1 MGRDLIDHPRIRIDP
16 ADAPF
21 VTSEIYPLNDAGTR
35 AAIFSGHLPG
45 SGRPAERATHKGP
58 GGGQSPVGG
67 PLRAVGALRAATP
80 TNQQAAS
87 GHRESPAR
95 HRVPREAPGWIRHT
109 APSSPPR
116 AETEALAPAPV
127 AGGSPQGIGDHPA
140 LRQASPMAGV
150 LGVLRLVCVAS
161 FDPHPG
167 PPPARGREKSGCSG
181 CHLPVPSPWQGKVR
195 MGVERCARRQ

>member
-1 MGRDLIDHPRIRIDP
+1 MGGRSSRSAFTLASSTVPQHP
-16 ADAPF
+16 
-21 VTSEIYPLNDAGTR
+21 
-35 AAIFSGHLPG
+35 
-45 SGRPAERATHKGP
+45 GRPAERATHKGP

-87 GHRESPAR
+87 GHRKSPAR

-140 LRQASPMAGV
+140 LRQASPMPGV

-161 FDPHPG
+161 FDPHPD
-167 PPPARGREKSGCSG
+167 PPPARGRENGGGRNRVAPAATFRS
-181 CHLPVPSPWQGKVR
+181 LPPGRGKVR

>member
-87 GHRESPAR
+87 GHRESPPDIESR
-95 HRVPREAPGWIRHT
+95 EKHRVGYAIP
-109 APSSPPR
+109 
-116 AETEALAPAPV
+116 L
-127 AGGSPQGIGDHPA
+127 
-140 LRQASPMAGV
+140 
-150 LGVLRLVCVAS
+150 
-161 FDPHPG
+161 PHRP
-167 PPPARGREKSGCSG
+167 RGRKQKLSHQPQSRADPRKASEIIQ
-181 CHLPVPSPWQGKVR
+181 H
-195 MGVERCARRQ
+195 